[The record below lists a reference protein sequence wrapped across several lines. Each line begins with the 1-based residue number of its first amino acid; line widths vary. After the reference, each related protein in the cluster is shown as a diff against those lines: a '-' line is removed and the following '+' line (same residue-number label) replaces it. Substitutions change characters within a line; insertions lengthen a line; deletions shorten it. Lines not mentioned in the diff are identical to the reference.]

1 MQERARTNRFYATA
15 TGGVL
20 LTLAAL
26 SFLVWLFRPP
36 VPDPETL
43 CPTRRPIAAHTLVIV
58 DRTDRWDDGIEQT
71 LTQLI
76 EDAQRNTARYEKFSI
91 VALDSNLS
99 THPLFSIC
107 NPGEPNFLTDLYKGR
122 RYTKR
127 DFDQKFVGAAESVI
141 ASVRRPAQASTSP
154 IVEYIHA
161 WLGRDDFNADIPKRR
176 LVLLSDMRQN
186 STRVSL
192 YRTRNADELSRLV
205 AHEMGKA
212 GRDVV
217 YDVYFVAH
225 GRDYNVPE
233 SQVRDAWSR
242 AFAGISA
249 KHEWR
254 YLN

>member
-1 MQERARTNRFYATA
+1 MDEKARRNRFYAAA

-20 LTLAAL
+20 ATLAAL

-43 CPTRRPIAAHTLVIV
+43 CPTRRPITAHTLVIV
-58 DRTDRWDDGIEQT
+58 DRTDRWDSGIEET

-76 EDAQRNTARYEKFSI
+76 EEAQRSTRRYEKFSI
-91 VALDSNLS
+91 VALDSELS
-99 THPLFSIC
+99 THALFSIC
-107 NPGEPNFLTDLYKGR
+107 NPGEPNILTDLYKGR
-122 RYTKR
+122 RFTKR
-127 DFDQKFVGAAESVI
+127 DFDQKFVGASESVI
-141 ASVRRPAQASTSP
+141 ARIRRPAQAPTSP

-161 WLGRDDFNADIPKRR
+161 WLGRDDFNAEIPKRR

-186 STRVSL
+186 SAQLSL
-192 YRTRNADELSRLV
+192 YRSPDSDALARLV
-205 AHEMGKA
+205 SREMGEA
-212 GRDVV
+212 GSDVV

-225 GRDYNVPE
+225 GRDYNVSE
-233 SQVRDAWSR
+233 SDVRGAWSR
-242 AFAGISA
+242 AFTGISA